1 MNISP
6 ELLPLISALVG
17 ALIGSV
23 SSIVVTG
30 LTLRNQYKLKAIESR
45 AQIELKAK
53 ELLFNSYQ
61 QRIESMS
68 RELGNYGKALGQVA
82 GTLSAL
88 DDGEGKRK
96 IVSGLVKTLAPFM
109 NLFSI
114 AVDDLEWNIDG
125 IGSLGKLQ
133 AQVKLLRENSNIDL
147 ETATSE
153 ELEQHLHLMLNSVTI
168 VNMLNQAVLNRKC
181 ENLFGEYAGTAI
193 VKR

>member
-6 ELLPLISALVG
+6 ELLSLISGLVG

-30 LTLRNQYKLKAIESR
+30 LNLKNQYKLKAIESK
-45 AQIELKAK
+45 AQMELKAK

-61 QRIESMS
+61 QRMETMGK
-68 RELGNYGKALGQVA
+68 ELSSYGSALGQIT
-82 GTLSAL
+82 GTLAAL
-88 DDGEGKRK
+88 DDDEEKRK
-96 IVSGLVKTLAPFM
+96 TISYLVKTFTPFM

-114 AVDDLEWNIDG
+114 AVDELEWDIDG
-125 IGSLGKLQ
+125 AGLVKLK

-147 ETATSE
+147 EEATPE
-153 ELEQHLHLMLNSVTI
+153 ELEQHLHLMFKSVTI

-181 ENLFGEYAGTAI
+181 ENLFGEYVNNAI